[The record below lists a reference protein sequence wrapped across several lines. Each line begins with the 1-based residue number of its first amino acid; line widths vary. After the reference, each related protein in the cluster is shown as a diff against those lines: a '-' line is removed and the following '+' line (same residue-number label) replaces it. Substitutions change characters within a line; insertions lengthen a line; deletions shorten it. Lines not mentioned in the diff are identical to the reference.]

1 MKGYLKGGRIQ
12 INHKAR
18 PRIES
23 GISKIKEG
31 TLSAMRQRNESPY
44 EENDVE
50 GDSAGCP
57 QLVQ

>member
-12 INHKAR
+12 IHHKAR

-31 TLSAMRQRNESPY
+31 TLSAMRQRNENCPY

-50 GDSAGCP
+50 GDSAG
-57 QLVQ
+57 